1 MKRFFALVTLSVL
14 GTALLAA
21 DANAQAFTFGSFNYN
36 ASSGGS
42 LGFTNNNVAT
52 PGGSVTVAASGAA
65 NGGAPVT
72 FKFEDSPFL
81 ANAALANGQIN
92 ARLAWNGTTS
102 TTAANTFGPFIDQSF
117 AGAVSSVNIYA
128 TEAKSF
134 GSVNIAV
141 GQLLLGLTF
150 TGGNLTGVTGASQPA
165 AFGAGDV
172 NGLSFTSTAGLY
184 DFSMIDGL
192 RNFGT
197 TFTSLSTG
205 SLKVNT
211 PTNLLVKSFLAGGAQ
226 GSFGAA
232 VVPEPASIA
241 MVGLGLI
248 GVPALAVIRRRR
260 AAR

>member
-1 MKRFFALVTLSVL
+1 MKRFFVLLTLSVL
-14 GTALLAA
+14 GTALLAT

-36 ASSGGS
+36 KSSGGA

-52 PGGSVTVAASGAA
+52 PGGSVAVTASGAA
-65 NGGAPVT
+65 DGGAPVT
-72 FKFEDSPFL
+72 FRFEDSPFL

-92 ARLAWNGTTS
+92 ARLSWNGTT
-102 TTAANTFGPFIDQSF
+102 TTTDATNLGSFIDQSF
-117 AGAVSSVNIYA
+117 GGANSFVGIYA

-134 GSVNIAV
+134 GSVNIVV

-150 TGGNLTGVTGASQPA
+150 TGGNLTGISDTSQPA
-165 AFGAGDV
+165 AFAAGDA
-172 NGLSFTSTAGLY
+172 NALSFSSTMDLF
-184 DFSMIDGL
+184 DFSQIGGL

-197 TFTSLSTG
+197 TYTSLSTG

-211 PTNLLVKSFLAGGAQ
+211 GTNQLIKSFLAGGAQ